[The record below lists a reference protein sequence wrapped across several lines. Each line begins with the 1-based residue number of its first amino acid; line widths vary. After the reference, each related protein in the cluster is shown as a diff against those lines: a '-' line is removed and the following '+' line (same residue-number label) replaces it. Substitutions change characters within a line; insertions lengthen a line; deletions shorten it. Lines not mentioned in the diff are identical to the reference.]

1 MQEIAVARVAEFI
14 YQGQQPVRTARGPD
28 GEPWFV
34 LADLC
39 TVLEIKNPTQVR
51 NRMDPE
57 DVALAVLDRDGG
69 RGNPNV
75 SIVSKGGM
83 YEIVVRSNRPEA
95 RAFRKWITHDVLPAI
110 EEHGVYATD
119 EWKQELAHGIAQVRF
134 NLQASRDAVL
144 AGKTDHAIGYLDEAQ
159 REFVGGTLVGILGG
173 KDAYRALL

>member
-57 DVALAVLDRDGG
+57 DVALTVLDRDGG

-95 RAFRKWITHDVLPAI
+95 KAFRRWITHDVLPAI
-110 EEHGVYATD
+110 ERDGYYATD
-119 EWKQELAHGIAQVRF
+119 EWKADLANTTAMIRGAMSGALRRLAPGPEADTLHR
-134 NLQASRDAVL
+134 VL
-144 AGKTDHAIGYLDEAQ
+144 
-159 REFVGGTLVGILGG
+159 RERVEGDLVGILGG
-173 KDAYRALL
+173 PDAYRALL